1 VTVSTLER
9 VAAGV
14 RAAADD
20 AVTDVNGVQST
31 PFTALTRTRWRGRD
45 IQEWQYEVRESG
57 AVVTVSVAVWEPT
70 VIRQGKTA

>member
-1 VTVSTLER
+1 MSDVLAT

-31 PFTALTRTRWRGRD
+31 PFTYRARGVNM
-45 IQEWQYEVRESG
+45 QEWQYEIRESG
-57 AVVTVSVAVWEPT
+57 QVLTVTVDVWEP
-70 VIRQGKTA
+70 RA

>member
-20 AVTDVNGVQST
+20 AMTDVNAVQST
-31 PFTALTRTRWRGRD
+31 PFTYTAEGETLKS
-45 IQEWQYEVRESG
+45 WQYEIRESG
-57 AVVTVSVAVWEPT
+57 QVLTVTVDVWGP
-70 VIRQGKTA
+70 RA